1 MGGADDKT
9 GGIMDIVIDFDGTC
23 VSHEF
28 PLVGKEI
35 GAVKVL
41 KKLVK
46 NGHRLILF
54 TMRSDRPV
62 GGSTGDPTISDV
74 TGMFLTD
81 AVSWFN
87 KNNIPLYGVQKNP
100 TQINWTTSPKAYGQL
115 IIDDAA
121 LGCPLK
127 KDLLIS
133 ERPFADWEKINE
145 YLISNEIL

>member
-1 MGGADDKT
+1 
-9 GGIMDIVIDFDGTC
+9 MDIVVDFDGTC

-28 PLVGKEI
+28 PIIGKEI

-81 AVSWFN
+81 AVNWFN
-87 KNNIPLYGVQKNP
+87 KNKIPLYGIQTNP
-100 TQINWTTSPKAYGQL
+100 TQKKWTTSPKAYGQL

-127 KDLLIS
+127 QDLSIS
-133 ERPFADWEKINE
+133 ERLFVDWSSVDK
-145 YLISNEIL
+145 YLKVNGFFKK

>member
-1 MGGADDKT
+1 
-9 GGIMDIVIDFDGTC
+9 MDIVVDFDGTC

-28 PLVGKEI
+28 PIVGKET

-54 TMRSDRPV
+54 TMRSDRAV
-62 GGSTGDPTISDV
+62 GGNTGDPTISDV

-81 AVSWFN
+81 AVNWFN
-87 KNNIPLYGVQKNP
+87 KNKIPLYGVQTNP
-100 TQINWTTSPKAYGQL
+100 TQKNWTTSPKAYGQL

-127 KDLLIS
+127 QDLSIS
-133 ERPFADWEKINE
+133 ERLFVDWRKVEN
-145 YLISNEIL
+145 YLKVNGFFKK

>member
-1 MGGADDKT
+1 
-9 GGIMDIVIDFDGTC
+9 MDIVIDFDGTC

-28 PLVGKEI
+28 PIVGKEI

-46 NGHRLILF
+46 HGHRLILF

-62 GGSTGDPTISDV
+62 GGNTGDPTISDV

-81 AVSWFN
+81 AVNWFN
-87 KNNIPLYGVQKNP
+87 QNDIPLYGVQTNP
-100 TQINWTTSPKAYGQL
+100 TQKNWTTSPKAYGQL

-127 KDLLIS
+127 QDLSVS
-133 ERPFADWEKINE
+133 ERLFVDWAKVEKYLKINGFFKK
-145 YLISNEIL
+145 